1 MQEIADYRY
10 SSPVVEDK
18 AIQEFCLRLS
28 SMTFAGRIATEFC
41 TWMKK

>member
-10 SSPVVEDK
+10 SSPVVEDE

-28 SMTFAGRIATEFC
+28 SRTFAGRTATEFC
-41 TWMKK
+41 TSTKK